1 VFDARQWGLYIA
13 ANTLIALTY
22 ALIGVLIGPLFG
34 RVGGVL
40 IAFLVP
46 FLDIGI
52 EQSPMLHPQPPA
64 WAHAL
69 PGYGPA
75 ASSSTQPSPL
85 PSTKPT
91 PCSSASPGSPL
102 SPPPQP
108 FCSAAPPPHPADT
121 HARTRVAPGYADLQ
135 VSRRGRRPYRH
146 GERRLGRRT

>member
-69 PGYGPA
+69 PGYGPGRVLIDA
-75 ASSSTQPSPL
+75 ALT
-85 PSTKPT
+85 PT
-91 PCSSASPGSPL
+91 FDEADALLLGIAWL
-102 SPPPQP
+102 
-108 FCSAAPPPHPADT
+108 AALTTAAALLFRRAAT
-121 HARTRVAPGYADLQ
+121 AP
-135 VSRRGRRPYRH
+135 R
-146 GERRLGRRT
+146 